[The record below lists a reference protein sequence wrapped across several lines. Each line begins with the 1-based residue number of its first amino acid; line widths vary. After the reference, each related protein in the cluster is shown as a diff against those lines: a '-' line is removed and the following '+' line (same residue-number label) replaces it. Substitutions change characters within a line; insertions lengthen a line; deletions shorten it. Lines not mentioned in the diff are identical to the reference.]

1 MWQRLRLLSLAISAA
16 HSRWRAEV
24 GRQIFRPHAPHAAPA
39 FLEYQLQTN
48 LTLPQSTRAAIA
60 PDPNPSHTT
69 TASYLVASCGLSP
82 AARRRNRGLP
92 WGPHRL
98 HCQGRRGPRSL
109 RHYGFSDTQIAYL
122 IRQSPRLLLIDPD
135 KILRPKLEFFASL
148 GFPVGYLVR
157 KSILEH
163 SLNKHI
169 IPCVEFLRGIL
180 GTDAN
185 IRLAA
190 SRFPYSFIFDPEK
203 KMRPALQALRRHGL
217 SEEVISKLVLIQIGV
232 LRLAPDRIAQ
242 IIEDLE
248 ALGLPV
254 SDSRFVYGFRVMLSI
269 KRETWLRKVALYR
282 SLRVSEGDLLRAFRT
297 QPTIMLISE
306 DNIKKKLRFF
316 LEDLKLDL
324 SYVMQRPVVITYSLE
339 KCIIP
344 RCVVLSVL
352 MRKGKIDRGIDLLR
366 ALLGNS
372 KRFSQQYVLRYAGD
386 IPDVV
391 EAYGGKIKFEGF
403 KDRMA

>member
-1 MWQRLRLLSLAISAA
+1 MLSPSGGRRFVVLICRNAA
-16 HSRWRAEV
+16 
-24 GRQIFRPHAPHAAPA
+24 AAGAGINPFQPQPQAASFSYRYFSTPA
-39 FLEYQLQTN
+39 
-48 LTLPQSTRAAIA
+48 STRAAIA

-82 AARRRNRGLP
+82 AAAAAIVASHGVRIVSTAKADAVLA
-92 WGPHRL
+92 L
-98 HCQGRRGPRSL
+98 L

-217 SEEVISKLVLIQIGV
+217 SEEVISKLVLIQVGV

-269 KRETWLRKVALYR
+269 KRETWLRKVVLYR
-282 SLRVSEGDLLRAFRT
+282 SLGVSEGDLLRAFRT

-306 DNIKKKLRFF
+306 ENIKKKLRFF

-352 MRKGKIDRGIDLLR
+352 MRKGKIDRGTDLLR

-372 KRFSQQYVLRYAGD
+372 QAFSKQYVLRYAGD

-391 EAYGGKIKFEGF
+391 EAYEGKIKFEGF

>member
-1 MWQRLRLLSLAISAA
+1 MLSSSGDRRLVVLIRGNAA
-16 HSRWRAEV
+16 AAGGGINPFQPQAHP
-24 GRQIFRPHAPHAAPA
+24 QPHAAR
-39 FLEYQLQTN
+39 FSHRYL
-48 LTLPQSTRAAIA
+48 STRAAIA
-60 PDPNPSHTT
+60 PDPNPSRTT

-82 AARRRNRGLP
+82 AAAAAVVATHGL
-92 WGPHRL
+92 HIVSTAKADAVL
-98 HCQGRRGPRSL
+98 ALL

-148 GFPVGYLVR
+148 SFPVGYLAH
-157 KSILEH
+157 KSILAR
-163 SLNKHI
+163 SLNEHI

-180 GTDAN
+180 DTDAN
-185 IRLAA
+185 IRLAVPRNPIA
-190 SRFPYSFIFDPEK
+190 LNFNVKK
-203 KMRPALQALRRHGL
+203 KMRPALQALRRGGL
-217 SEEVISKLVLIQIGV
+217 SDEVISKLVLIHIGV
-232 LRLAPDRIAQ
+232 LGLAPDRIAG

-254 SDSRFVYGFRVMLSI
+254 SDSRFVYGFRFMSTI
-269 KRETWLRKVALYR
+269 SREKWLQKVALYR
-282 SLRVSEGDLLRAFRT
+282 SLGVSKGDLLRAFRT
-297 QPTIMLISE
+297 QPSIMLISGE
-306 DNIKKKLRFF
+306 SIKKKLRFF

-324 SYVMQRPVVITYSLE
+324 SYVMQRPVVIGYSLE

-372 KRFSQQYVLRYAGD
+372 KGFSKQYVLRYAGD

-391 EAYGGKIKFEGF
+391 AAYEGKIKFEGF
-403 KDRMA
+403 KDQMV